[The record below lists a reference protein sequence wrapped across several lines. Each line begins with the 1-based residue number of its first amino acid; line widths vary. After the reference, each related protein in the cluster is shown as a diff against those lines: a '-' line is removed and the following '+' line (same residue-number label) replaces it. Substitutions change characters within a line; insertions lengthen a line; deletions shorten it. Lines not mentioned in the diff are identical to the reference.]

1 MRLSF
6 LDVIHETSTL
16 DLRKIMAEERSGPE
30 SSSKA
35 IVVQGDAFDLLARI
49 PGDSIDL
56 IITSPPYW
64 GHREYGLGH
73 NWELFN
79 EIPKVR
85 KIGNASPGYSWYRQN
100 GGVLGLEPYP
110 EWYISHLAE
119 ILDQAEG
126 CLKSTG
132 SMWINLGDTFFARW
146 SSVRD
151 SGRQGLGKAA
161 RYRRKTPLGDFR
173 QEKQLLLIPARFAI
187 EMQDRGWI
195 LRNDLIWYKPNA
207 TPRPEGD
214 RLKLSHEHFFHFVK
228 KPKLGRPAYFY
239 DVSYA
244 EERHNDVISVN
255 AAPGENGHSATFPR
269 ELIRPRILS
278 SSPPGGL
285 VLDPFSGTGRAV
297 EIAVELGRNA
307 IGFDLQ
313 KKYTDESRGRL
324 NAIA

>member
-1 MRLSF
+1 
-6 LDVIHETSTL
+6 
-16 DLRKIMAEERSGPE
+16 MAEERSGIE
-30 SSSKA
+30 SSGKA
-35 IVVQGDAFDLLARI
+35 IVVQGDAFDLLAKI
-49 PGDSIDL
+49 PGESIDL

-85 KIGNASPGYSWYRQN
+85 KIGNASPGYDWYRRN

-119 ILDQAEG
+119 ILDRAEA

-151 SGRQGLGKAA
+151 SGRQGLGRAA

-173 QEKQLLLIPARFAI
+173 QEKQLLLLPSRFAI

-195 LRNDLIWYKPNA
+195 LA
-207 TPRPEGD
+207 GG
-214 RLKLSHEHFFHFVK
+214 H
-228 KPKLGRPAYFY
+228 GPADFSTQMR
-239 DVSYA
+239 VPP
-244 EERHNDVISVN
+244 V
-255 AAPGENGHSATFPR
+255 
-269 ELIRPRILS
+269 PRIWG
-278 SSPPGGL
+278 P
-285 VLDPFSGTGRAV
+285 VRA
-297 EIAVELGRNA
+297 A
-307 IGFDLQ
+307 IRHLYV
-313 KKYTDESRGRL
+313 KRR
-324 NAIA
+324 AAHP

>member
-1 MRLSF
+1 MRGGL
-6 LDVIHETSTL
+6 LDLIAESSTL
-16 DLRKIMAEERSGPE
+16 DSRETMAEERSGIE
-30 SSSKA
+30 SSGKA
-35 IVVQGDAFDLLARI
+35 IVVQGDAFDLLAKI
-49 PGDSIDL
+49 PGESIDL

-85 KIGNASPGYSWYRQN
+85 KIGNASPGYDWYRRN

-119 ILDQAEG
+119 ILDRAEA

-151 SGRQGLGKAA
+151 SGRQGLGRAA

-173 QEKQLLLIPARFAI
+173 QEKQLLLLPSRFAI

-195 LRNDLIWYKPNA
+195 LAGGHGLVDFFNPNEGA
-207 TPRPEGD
+207 TGPSHLGTGEGSHPPLVRQTAGGPPLTHPNPRVGGHEPWSVASYST
-214 RLKLSHEHFFHFVK
+214 KLPHPRTCSLANGPH
-228 KPKLGRPAYFY
+228 LR
-239 DVSYA
+239 
-244 EERHNDVISVN
+244 
-255 AAPGENGHSATFPR
+255 AAPQSPPAPENW
-269 ELIRPRILS
+269 S
-278 SSPPGGL
+278 SS
-285 VLDPFSGTGRAV
+285 
-297 EIAVELGRNA
+297 
-307 IGFDLQ
+307 
-313 KKYTDESRGRL
+313 SRSM
-324 NAIA
+324 